1 MVISIS
7 NLTTIVNH
15 LIDRFYFFN
24 IETDFNTQHILEK
37 YQFDYN
43 RYFNESYIDYNNF
56 FSRIELIGILLYR
69 IARWFY
75 NNGNESVA
83 LHYSNLGR
91 LISGFEIYYSAN
103 IGNGIKINHG
113 MGLVI
118 GARCQIGE
126 NVLLHQNVTLGDRH
140 GERPILMDNV
150 TIYAGA
156 KVLGGV
162 RLGNNCV
169 IGANSVCLRDVP
181 ENKKMVGIPGKII
194 EK

>member
-1 MVISIS
+1 
-7 NLTTIVNH
+7 
-15 LIDRFYFFN
+15 
-24 IETDFNTQHILEK
+24 
-37 YQFDYN
+37 
-43 RYFNESYIDYNNF
+43 
-56 FSRIELIGILLYR
+56 
-69 IARWFY
+69 
-75 NNGNESVA
+75 
-83 LHYSNLGR
+83 
-91 LISGFEIYYSAN
+91 
-103 IGNGIKINHG
+103 

-126 NVLLHQNVTLGDRH
+126 NVLLHQNVTLGDR
-140 GERPILMDNV
+140 PILMDNV
-150 TIYAGA
+150 TIYAEA